1 MAEKMTSKGLVI
13 GLIVDQKE
21 TKKGKGKPSK
31 PKGEETKLTNESSE
45 QNDSSEQAE
54 KTEE

>member
-1 MAEKMTSKGLVI
+1 MAEKMTPKGLVI
-13 GLIVDQKE
+13 GLIADQNE

-31 PKGEETKLTNESSE
+31 HKSEETKPTNE
-45 QNDSSEQAE
+45 SSEQAE

>member
-1 MAEKMTSKGLVI
+1 MAEKMTPKGLVI
-13 GLIVDQKE
+13 GLITDQNE

-31 PKGEETKLTNESSE
+31 SKGEETKPTNESSE
-45 QNDSSEQAE
+45 QNESSVQAE

>member
-1 MAEKMTSKGLVI
+1 MAEKMTPKGLVI

-31 PKGEETKLTNESSE
+31 PKDEENKLINESSE
-45 QNDSSEQAE
+45 QNESSVQAE

>member
-1 MAEKMTSKGLVI
+1 MAEKMTPNGLVI
-13 GLIVDQKE
+13 GLIADQNE

-31 PKGEETKLTNESSE
+31 LKSEETKPTNESSE